1 MNSLLQDVRYGVRM
15 LAKAPGFSAVA
26 ILILALGIGANA
38 SIFSLLNTLLVQKL
52 PVADPNGLILMGQGR
67 NWGFT
72 SGMPQSYQLF
82 SYPNYKFFREQD
94 SAFSQMLAVQ
104 STNTALSVLAPGTS
118 AAKVARGK
126 VVSGNYFQVLGV
138 APFAGRLLTD
148 QDEPTGAAPVVVLSY
163 RFWQRQLGADPSLPG
178 KAIQVNQ
185 VSYTVAGIAAPEFFG
200 EILESDPADMWFPM
214 SAQPQLM
221 GSRSLLESAD
231 LNWLQIIGRLRPGVA
246 ITQAQTQTTALLH
259 QFIPTAL
266 AAAQQQNVSAEMIQ
280 RTRVDLAPCASG
292 ISHIRSRYSSP
303 LRLLMGMVALILLL
317 ACINIANLL
326 LARAAVRR
334 REMSLR
340 VALGASRS
348 RMIRQLLTESVLL
361 AGCGGACGLLLA
373 RWLSQGVVALA
384 FGSDVYF
391 PGQTLLSPRVLIFAA
406 AICIAT
412 GVLFGLVPAF
422 RASRTNL
429 IDVLRNNALGAGS
442 SRVAKFSLSN
452 VLVASQI
459 ALSLVLMITAGLL
472 LRSLSRLETQDFGFE
487 HEHALIVSLNPHLAG
502 YKPEQLPAVYDQI
515 LSSVRNLPSVLNA
528 SLSLYSPL
536 DGNQWSSNFVAEPVN
551 TSASPRRENAW
562 WLRVTPEYFRTLGVS
577 LRAGRFLNGND
588 GPGSEKVVVVNEA
601 FARKFMDG
609 ADPIGRRIGWVGTPG
624 QLQIVGMIR
633 DAKAE
638 DAHTEAQPMVFFP
651 MFQRS
656 GDSTAETLRVQ
667 SESMYA
673 SALEVRVA
681 GDPLAITDALTQ
693 QLARVAPALP
703 LIRVRSFDQ
712 QIAQSLTQERLI
724 TNLAASFGALA
735 LAIACIGI
743 YGLMA
748 YSVSQRTREIGVRM
762 AIGAA
767 RSAILRMIL
776 GEGAALAAVGIV
788 VGIGGALGAA
798 KLVASQLYGISPND
812 VASYAAACALL
823 AFVAMAAC
831 IVPAFRAT
839 RVDPMIALRDE

>member
-1 MNSLLQDVRYGVRM
+1 MNSLLQDVRSAARM
-15 LAKAPGFSAVA
+15 LAKAPGFTVVA

-82 SYPNYKFFREQD
+82 SYPNYKFFREHD
-94 SAFSQMLAVQ
+94 SSFSEMLAVQ
-104 STNTALSVLAPGTS
+104 STTTALSVLAPGTS

-138 APFAGRLLTD
+138 TPFAGRLLTD
-148 QDEPTGAAPVVVLSY
+148 QDEPAGAPPVVVLSY
-163 RFWQRQLGADPSLPG
+163 RFWQRQLGADAAHPG
-178 KAIQVNQ
+178 RAIQVNQ
-185 VSYTVAGIAAPEFFG
+185 VSYTVAGIAPPEFFG

-221 GSRSLLESAD
+221 SSRSLLDAAD

-246 ITQAQTQTTALLH
+246 ITQAQAQTTALLH
-259 QFIPTAL
+259 RFIPTAL
-266 AAAQQQNVSAEMIQ
+266 AAAQEQVPVEMIQ
-280 RTRVDLAPCASG
+280 RARVDLTPCASG
-292 ISHIRSRYSSP
+292 ISHIRSRYSTP
-303 LRLLMGMVALILLL
+303 LRLLMGMVGLILLL

-348 RMIRQLLTESVLL
+348 RMIRQLLTESILL
-361 AGCGGACGLLLA
+361 AVCGGVCGLLLA
-373 RWLSQGVVALA
+373 RWLSHAVVALA

-391 PGQTLLSPRVLIFAA
+391 PNQALLSPRVLVFAA

-429 IDVLRNNALGAGS
+429 IDVLRNNALGTGS

-487 HEHALIVSLNPHLAG
+487 HAHALVVNLNPHLAG
-502 YKPEQLPAVYDQI
+502 YKPDQLPAVYDQI
-515 LSSVRNLPSVLNA
+515 LSSVRSLPGVLSA

-551 TSASPRRENAW
+551 ATAAPRQENAW

-577 LRAGRFLNGND
+577 LRAGRFLNEND
-588 GPGSEKVVVVNEA
+588 GPGSEKVVVINEA

-638 DAHTEAQPMVFFP
+638 DAHIESQPMVFFP

-656 GDSTAETLRVQ
+656 GNSTAETVRVQ

-681 GDPLAITDALTQ
+681 GDPLTTANALREE
-693 QLARVAPALP
+693 LARVVPAIP
-703 LIRVRSFDQ
+703 LLRVRTFDQ

-724 TNLAASFGALA
+724 TNLAAGFGALA
-735 LAIACIGI
+735 LVIACIGI

-767 RSAILRMIL
+767 RGCILRMIL
-776 GEGAALAAVGIV
+776 GEGTALAAVGIIF
-788 VGIGGALGAA
+788 GIGGALGAA

-823 AFVAMAAC
+823 AFVAMVAC

-839 RVDPMIALRDE
+839 RVDPMVALRDE